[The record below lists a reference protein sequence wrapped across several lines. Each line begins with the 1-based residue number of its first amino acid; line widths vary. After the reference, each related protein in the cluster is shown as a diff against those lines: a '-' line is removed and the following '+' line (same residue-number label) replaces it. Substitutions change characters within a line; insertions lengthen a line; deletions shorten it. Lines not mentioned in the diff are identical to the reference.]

1 MKPLTRLRLLW
12 SSLTRRRLRSAAL
25 VATVAVLVG
34 GVGFLTALLRGLSAA
49 VSEGTAR
56 FGAELV
62 VIPRGSR
69 AAIEGAL
76 IVGQPSQL
84 TMPAA
89 VLDQLREL
97 PEVGAISPQVFV
109 QTLNDARC
117 CPGEFFLIGY
127 DPATDFTV
135 APWLA
140 EHNQSNGEFDAVVGD
155 RVTLR
160 VGDGVT
166 FFGTPFTIAGRLDA
180 TGVGIDNT
188 VFIPIDGMRQMI
200 HDSATKAEEALAIP
214 DDVISVVMAKAA
226 EGYLPSDAAEAI
238 SNRVDGMEVILA
250 PNVIGSAT
258 RRLGSVLRALMLLAG
273 ALWLVFVPVLGS
285 VFSMSLAERRREIGL
300 WRALGAT
307 SREVFAL
314 VVAEAVLLC
323 GMGAGVAAGLLLFL
337 RILFGAMFA
346 SGLDMP
352 FVLPSLGWLA
362 VALGILAVAALATG
376 LLASWLPA
384 RSAAAAEPYECLRGV
399 A

>member
-25 VATVAVLVG
+25 LATVAVLVG
-34 GVGFLTALLRGLSAA
+34 GTGSLTAMLRGLSAA
-49 VSEGTAR
+49 VAQGTAR

-62 VIPRGSR
+62 VIPRGTR
-69 AAIEGAL
+69 AAVEGAL

-84 TMPAA
+84 TMPAS
-89 VLDQLREL
+89 VLDEIRTL
-97 PEVGAISPQVFV
+97 PEVGATSAQVFV

-140 EHNQSNGEFDAVVGD
+140 SHAGTYGEFDAVVGD

-160 VGDGVT
+160 LGDEVT
-166 FFGTPFTIAGRLDA
+166 FFGTPFTISGRLEA

-188 VFIPIDGMRQMI
+188 VFIPIAGMRQMI
-200 HDSATKAEEALAIP
+200 HDSASKAEEALPIP
-214 DDVISVVMAKAA
+214 DDVISVVLVKAA
-226 EGYLPSDAAEAI
+226 PGHLPTEAAEAI
-238 SNRVDGMEVILA
+238 SNRVAGIEVVLA

-258 RRLGSVLRALMLLAG
+258 RQLSSVLRALVSLAG

-285 VFSMSLAERRREIGL
+285 VFAMSLAERRREIGL

-307 SREVFAL
+307 SREVFGL

-323 GMGAGVAAGLLLFL
+323 GLGALAASVALLFVRL
-337 RILFGAMFA
+337 LFGAVLT
-346 SGLDMP
+346 SGIELP

-362 VALGILAVAALATG
+362 AALLVLTVAALATG
-376 LLASWLPA
+376 LVASWLPA